1 MNRVT
6 FTVIGY
12 ILILLG
18 FLSLIL
24 SMIGLGLTPL
34 KFIDNIL
41 GPLGSFIAKLLMIV
55 VGMIMFYMSRV
66 PADED
71 DV

>member
-12 ILILLG
+12 VLVLIG

-24 SMIGLGLTPL
+24 AMIGLSLSPL
-34 KFIDNIL
+34 VWIDRSL
-41 GPLGSFIAKLLMIV
+41 GQLGAFVTKLLMIV
-55 VGMIMFYMSRV
+55 VGMAMLYMSRV
-66 PADED
+66 PQEE
-71 DV
+71 

>member
-12 ILILLG
+12 ILVLIG

-24 SMIGLGLTPL
+24 AMIGLSLSPL
-34 KFIDNIL
+34 VWIDRSL
-41 GPLGSFIAKLLMIV
+41 GQLGAFVTKLLMIV
-55 VGMIMFYMSRV
+55 VGMAMLYMSRV
-66 PADED
+66 PQED
-71 DV
+71 